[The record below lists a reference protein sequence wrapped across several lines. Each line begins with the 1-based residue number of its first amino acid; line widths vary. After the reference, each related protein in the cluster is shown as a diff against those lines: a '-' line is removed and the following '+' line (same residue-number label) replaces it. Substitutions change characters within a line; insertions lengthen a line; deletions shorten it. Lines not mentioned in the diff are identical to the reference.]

1 MRAAVAALAFL
12 VALATHGG
20 AHARV
25 FGDEASLGAQGATDD
40 ADAVR
45 SDVSVT
51 LPIAPAPRRIA
62 ARELTIGAPLEALR
76 APDERRPRARVRW
89 RRLPRMSLDA
99 SSDH

>member
-25 FGDEASLGAQGATDD
+25 FGDEASLSAQATTDD

-45 SDVSVT
+45 SELSVT
-51 LPIAPAPRRIA
+51 LPVAPAPRRIA
-62 ARELTIGAPLEALR
+62 ARELTIGAPFEGLR
-76 APDERRPRARVRW
+76 APDERRVQPRVRW

-99 SSDH
+99 SSGY